1 MNQST
6 GLTERQNQSLP
17 EKQMRSLTVNQAQRL
32 NEEQIQSLSDEQL
45 CSLSNEQIQ
54 SLTGGPVKIACER
67 LAAIAHTGL
76 NKQQSYPQSV
86 KEAMMGKKA
95 SGQSYYPEALYAMK
109 KLAMADNGN
118 QTAKLCLARMLLHGS
133 KRTNQDKQMAVEL
146 LTETVRNM
154 AIMSEEERAE
164 SALLLAQCFLHGDLF
179 VFFT

>member
-76 NKQQSYPQSV
+76 KQQSYPQSV
-86 KEAMMGKKA
+86 KEAVMMEKKA

-118 QTAKLCLARMLLHGS
+118 QTAKLCLARMLLHGI
-133 KRTNQDKQMAVEL
+133 KENQSRHANGSGAPDRDSSQHGHN
-146 LTETVRNM
+146 VRRRKSRVGTPPCKM
-154 AIMSEEERAE
+154 
-164 SALLLAQCFLHGDLF
+164 LLAW
-179 VFFT
+179 